1 MAKQLL
7 FSDSARRKMMGGVD
21 ILAQAVGSTLGPTG
35 RNVIISKSFGGPL
48 VTKDGVTVSKEIEL
62 PDPFENMGAKLVNV
76 VASKTSDVAG
86 DGTTTATI
94 LARAIYREGLRNVTS
109 GANPTAVRRGIEK
122 AVEVAVSELHEKLSR
137 PVSKKEEIAQVAAIS
152 ANNDPAIGNM
162 LADAVERVGR
172 DGVITVE
179 EGKTASTTLEFVEG
193 MQFDK
198 GYLSPYFVTSPTTME
213 VIFEDALILL
223 HEKKISSLREM
234 IPLLEKVAQSGKPL
248 LIVAE
253 DLEGEALATLVVN
266 KLRGVLN
273 IAAVKAPGFGDRR
286 KAMLGDMAVLTGG
299 TVISEDLGLKLENLQ
314 LSQLGRA
321 KQVKVDKD
329 TTTIIQGDGKKADI
343 QRRIDQLR
351 RQIEETDSE
360 YDKEKFQE
368 RLAKLSGGVALVRV
382 GAPTEADMKQTKARV
397 EDALHATRAAA
408 EEGIVPGGGVA
419 LIRVIPA
426 VEKLH
431 AELQGDEKLGAAI
444 VLRALEEPTRYIA
457 SNSGHDGG
465 VIAQEVKS
473 NSGAVGFD
481 ANTGNFVDM
490 FEAGII
496 DPTKVTR
503 TALQNAASIAAL
515 MLTTEAM
522 VTSIKDDEKEA
533 LPRSKALSARD
544 LGGKGNLARDGSLQS
559 VPPGFFFRRES
570 HFLVSIPSVPAG
582 SSVRNWCR
590 MIFWEYQWSWVKSRD
605 GLFPALQRP

>member
-1 MAKQLL
+1 MAKQLI
-7 FSDSARRKMMGGVD
+7 FSDAGRRKMLGGVD
-21 ILAQAVGSTLGPTG
+21 ILAKAVGSTLGPTG
-35 RNVIISKSFGGPL
+35 RNVILSKSFGGPL

-62 PDPFENMGAKLVNV
+62 SDPFENMGAKLVNV

-122 AVEVAVSELHEKLSR
+122 AVEVAVNELHDKLSR
-137 PVSKKEEIAQVAAIS
+137 PVSKKEEIAQVGSIS
-152 ANNDPAIGNM
+152 ANNDPTIGAM
-162 LADAVERVGR
+162 LADAFEKVGR

-179 EGKTASTTLEFVEG
+179 EGKTASTVLEFVEG

-213 VIFEDALILL
+213 VLFEDALILL
-223 HEKKISSLREM
+223 HEKKISSLREL

-248 LIVAE
+248 LVVAE
-253 DLEGEALATLVVN
+253 DVEGEALATLVVN

-314 LSQLGRA
+314 LSQLGQA
-321 KQVKVDKD
+321 KQIKVDKD
-329 TTTIIQGDGKKADI
+329 TTTIIQGAGKKADI

-368 RLAKLSGGVALVRV
+368 RLAKLSGGVALIRV
-382 GAPTEADMKQTKARV
+382 GAPTEADMKQTKARI

-426 VEKLH
+426 VEKLRS
-431 AELQGDEKLGAAI
+431 ELQGDEKLGAAI
-444 VLRALEEPTRYIA
+444 ILRALEEPTRYIA

-465 VIAQEVKS
+465 VIAEEVKS
-473 NSGAVGFD
+473 KSGAVGFD

-522 VTSIKDDEKEA
+522 ITNIKDDEKE
-533 LPRSKALSARD
+533 
-544 LGGKGNLARDGSLQS
+544 GG
-559 VPPGFFFRRES
+559 
-570 HFLVSIPSVPAG
+570 PAIEG
-582 SSVRNWCR
+582 SVR
-590 MIFWEYQWSWVKSRD
+590 
-605 GLFPALQRP
+605 